1 MVAKS
6 VADPE
11 AAAQEAARIIEE
23 ASAAAIRERGRFNMA
38 VSGGKTPWRTLE
50 ILADSSLSWS
60 RTSLFQVDE
69 RIAPTGSPERN
80 LTHLVLSLPLVCQA
94 AIRPMPVGADDL
106 YTAAAGYEYSLPDR
120 FDLIHLGLG
129 PDGHTA
135 SLVPGDGVLEVSDR
149 AVALTDGE
157 YQGTRRMTLTYPPLN
172 RARKILFLVTGE
184 EKRDALSRLLA
195 GDRTIPAGRVENP
208 DMLTV
213 TDLDLTDLDPADA
226 DAAGG

>member
-1 MVAKS
+1 MVTKS

-11 AAAQEAARIIEE
+11 AAAREAARIIEE
-23 ASAAAIRERGRFNMA
+23 AASAAIRERGRFNMA
-38 VSGGKTPWRTLE
+38 VSGGRTPWRTLE
-50 ILADSSLSWS
+50 LLADSSLNWS
-60 RTSLFQVDE
+60 KTSLFQVDE
-69 RIAPTGSPERN
+69 RIAPTGSKERN
-80 LTHLVLSLPLVCQA
+80 LTHLVLSLPLICQA

-135 SLVPGDGVLEVSDR
+135 SLVPGDGVLEVTDR

-157 YQGTRRMTLTYPPLN
+157 YQGTRRMTLTYPPLS
-172 RARKILFLVTGE
+172 RARKILFLVTGD

-195 GDRTIPAGRVENP
+195 GDPSIPAGRVKND

-213 TDLDLTDLDPADA
+213 TDLDLTGLDPAEA
-226 DAAGG
+226 VAASG

>member
-1 MVAKS
+1 MVTKS

-11 AAAQEAARIIEE
+11 AAAREAARIIEQT
-23 ASAAAIRERGRFNMA
+23 AGSAIRERGRFNMA
-38 VSGGKTPWRTLE
+38 VSGGRTPWRTLE
-50 ILADSSLSWS
+50 LLADSRLNWS
-60 RTSLFQVDE
+60 KTSLFQVDE
-69 RIAPTGSPERN
+69 RIAPTGSEQRN

-135 SLVPGDGVLEVSDR
+135 SLIPGDGVLEVTDR

-157 YQGTRRMTLTYPPLN
+157 YQGTRRMTLTYPPIN
-172 RARKILFLVTGE
+172 RARKVLFLVTGD

-195 GDRTIPAGRVENP
+195 GDRSIPAGRVEND

-213 TDLDLTDLDPADA
+213 TDLDLTDLDPAGA
-226 DAAGG
+226 VAPSG